1 VYKQFPFFY
10 VILFVFVHHGVV
22 FSQVNKDTTAL
33 PAITILASPTT
44 ATLQNSA
51 ASIAVISRKELHKSD
66 GVILTAVLNK
76 IPGVY
81 MQQGALNTS
90 RISIRGIGSRSQY
103 GTQKI
108 KTYFEGIP
116 LTNTEGESTIE
127 DIDMETIGSIE
138 IIKGPNSTSFG
149 SGLGGV
155 INLFAREVPANEF
168 QTQATTT
175 YGSFGLLK
183 QNFSGN
189 YGKAATMG
197 SVNYSHLQSD
207 GFRQNSSYDRKSLTL
222 QGKQKV
228 NAKGELSFIGIYTH
242 LKAYIPSSIN
252 EDDFNNHPEKAASNW
267 AQAQGYESYD
277 KLIMGVGYYQKLS
290 EKWSFKSS
298 IFSNFKNAYEPRPFD
313 ILDDQTNSIGFR
325 STLNYKDTLWSVPFE
340 TSLGTEMAFDAYTF
354 SLFKNLYASQP
365 NQGSI
370 AGAQFSN
377 KQQNSSYQNYFLQAD
392 FSLSEK
398 LHLETGL
405 AFNTTRYSLRDLFA
419 AAETVPE
426 LAYTFGE
433 VWSPRAGLSYS
444 FTKTKTIYAAISKGF
459 STPTVAETLTPGGE
473 INTNLKPEIGWNYE
487 VGLKLRGLNNKLYI
501 ELTFFSTQI
510 SNLLVARRTAEDQYI
525 GINAGESSHVGIEY
539 VLNYQLIKTA
549 QWELSSYFSGTV
561 NRFKF
566 KDFVDGAN
574 DYSGNELTGV
584 PAAQWNVGLDAST
597 QSGFNLNT
605 SFSKV
610 GKIPMNDQNSKY
622 SQAYSLLDIKAS
634 YAFTLLKSL
643 KTELIAGINNAGNT
657 KYAASILPN
666 AIGFGNAQPR
676 AYYPGNPRN
685 YYGGISFNY
694 LFK

>member
-1 VYKQFPFFY
+1 M
-10 VILFVFVHHGVV
+10 
-22 FSQVNKDTTAL
+22 D
-33 PAITILASPTT
+33 
-44 ATLQNSA
+44 
-51 ASIAVISRKELHKSD
+51 
-66 GVILTAVLNK
+66 
-76 IPGVY
+76 
-81 MQQGALNTS
+81 
-90 RISIRGIGSRSQY
+90 
-103 GTQKI
+103 
-108 KTYFEGIP
+108 
-116 LTNTEGESTIE
+116 
-127 DIDMETIGSIE
+127 
-138 IIKGPNSTSFG
+138 
-149 SGLGGV
+149 
-155 INLFAREVPANEF
+155 EF
-168 QTQATTT
+168 QTKSTTT

-183 QNFSGN
+183 QSFSGN
-189 YGKAATMG
+189 YGEASTKG
-197 SVNYSHLQSD
+197 SINYNHLQSD

-222 QGKQKV
+222 QGQQKV
-228 NAKGELSFIGIYTH
+228 NAKGELSFIGIYTQ
-242 LKAYIPSSIN
+242 LKAFIPSSIN

-277 KLIMGVGYYQKLS
+277 KLIMGVGYHQQLS

-298 IFSNFKNAYEPRPFD
+298 VFSNFKNAYEPRPFD

-392 FSLSEK
+392 FSLSQK

-487 VGLKLRGLNNKLYI
+487 LGLKMHGLNNKLYT
-501 ELTFFSTQI
+501 ELTFFSAQI

-566 KDFVDGAN
+566 NDFVDGAN

-622 SQAYSLLDIKAS
+622 SQAYSFLDMKAS

-643 KTELIAGINNAGNT
+643 KTELSAGINNAGNT

-666 AIGFGNAQPR
+666 AAGFGNAQPR

-685 YYGGISFNY
+685 YYGGISLSY